1 MPVQRSSLK
10 TTADNRLP
18 VGETE
23 EWLSLLQ
30 LSMLILNCEPLK
42 VSLFLIVICK
52 YQLLFCAFSKPPEI
66 VLHVYFFYYYF
77 F

>member
-42 VSLFLIVICK
+42 VHDKVQPYHLN
-52 YQLLFCAFSKPPEI
+52 
-66 VLHVYFFYYYF
+66 FF
-77 F
+77 